1 MAELVQCE
9 HGITEIKL
17 SKNLRDKASK
27 WLKLESRDAR
37 TNFEGTLLDWVREQ
51 GATPS
56 QEEKDDI
63 TAISAARQLQHELR
77 FYLLMVGSDTKLPDK
92 QLAPWEAAF
101 RSKVDDYTRRAEE
114 IASGERPDDKLMW

>member
-17 SKNLRDKASK
+17 SDNLRAKALE

-37 TNFEGTLLDWVREQ
+37 SELEQRLLDWVREQ
-51 GATPS
+51 GSTPS

-77 FYLLMVGSDTKLPDK
+77 FYLLMVGNESSYPDP

-101 RSKVDDYTRRAEE
+101 RSKVEDYTLRAMK